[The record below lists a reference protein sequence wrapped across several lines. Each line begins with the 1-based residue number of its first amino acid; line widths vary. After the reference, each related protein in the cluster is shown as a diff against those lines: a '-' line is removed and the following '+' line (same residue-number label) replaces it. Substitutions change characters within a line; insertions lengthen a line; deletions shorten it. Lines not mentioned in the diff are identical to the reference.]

1 MAGRRLVG
9 ALGDLG
15 ADAFV
20 ADTAVLIYRAER
32 RGEARL
38 LQACDELFD
47 AVELGEIQCVVGVAS
62 VTEFFFRPIRHG
74 PGAVSIADAF
84 LRQPSLTV
92 AEFREAAARLAA
104 GLLASR
110 VVRRLADALIAA
122 TALHLGLPLVT
133 ADRRLARSGAVEA
146 LLVQDF
152 A

>member
-1 MAGRRLVG
+1 MAGRRLLD

-32 RGEARL
+32 RGEVRL
-38 LQACDELFD
+38 LRACDELFD
-47 AVELGEIQCVVGVAS
+47 AVELGEIQCVVGAVT
-62 VTEFFFRPIRHG
+62 VTEFLVRPIRHG

-92 AEFREAAARLAA
+92 AELREAASRLAA
-104 GLLASR
+104 GLLAR
-110 VVRRLADALIAA
+110 GPVRRIADAFVAA
-122 TALHLGLPLVT
+122 TALDLGLPLVT
-133 ADRRLARSGAVEA
+133 ADRRLARSGVVES